1 MLPITISRRIFQDSG
16 ILHFNPRR
24 AVPQETRELSNL
36 QDYSKTIMSNQSNI
50 HNPTTILI
58 IKEVLKRKCI
68 LMMTTQ
74 SQNSFS
80 SILLNISLV
89 KQALITQTHFVS
101 L

>member
-1 MLPITISRRIFQDSG
+1 
-16 ILHFNPRR
+16 
-24 AVPQETRELSNL
+24 
-36 QDYSKTIMSNQSNI
+36 
-50 HNPTTILI
+50 
-58 IKEVLKRKCI
+58 
-68 LMMTTQ
+68 MMTTQ